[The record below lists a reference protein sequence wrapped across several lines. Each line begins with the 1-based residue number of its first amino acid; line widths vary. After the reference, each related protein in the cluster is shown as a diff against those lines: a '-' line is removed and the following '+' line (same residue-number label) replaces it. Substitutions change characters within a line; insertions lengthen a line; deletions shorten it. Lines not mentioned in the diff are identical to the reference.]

1 MSVRLLFIT
10 SHYFHQPTVDALARL
25 KLPCKTLVVPYDNF
39 AHIAA
44 VYGEYAPQFDAC
56 FVSGVVAKQ
65 AIEMAHPTIT
75 KPLIPFQVSSNA
87 LHRDILRLAVETGTM
102 DFGRIAMDFLLAL
115 GDHYSV
121 TDFLRIENL
130 NGVYSDNALKTMDI
144 GTGGGHTIE
153 DMVLEKICSLW
164 AQKAIDLV
172 ICQYSS
178 IIPAL
183 QARGIPFHCPFL
195 SDEHLNSLI
204 QDTLTRI
211 ELQRLQENHPVI
223 IQVFPQSCSTLT
235 AGQSHQLSAAMERFA
250 KTNLLECVIQ
260 NTGSCCILITT
271 LQILRFLT
279 QDFQVC
285 RLSSFLEDALD
296 YSVLVGYGVGTT
308 VPHAMNNVQLASRE
322 AKLTGKPFIV
332 DSMGCL
338 IGPLNSENRMVISTN
353 ALPNVSIIAKRCSLS
368 AMTIQKIITIVQN
381 ISSDKLTIPEL
392 AARLDTTIR
401 NANRIML
408 NLHKG
413 GIATPVY
420 SQPTHSR
427 GRPIQVY
434 RLDFSIQKR

>member
-1 MSVRLLFIT
+1 MSVKILFIT
-10 SHYFHQPTVDALARL
+10 SHYFHQPALDALARL
-25 KLPCKTLVVPYDNF
+25 NLPCETLVVPYDNF
-39 AHIAA
+39 EHIAS
-44 VYGEYAPQFDAC
+44 VYGTYEARFDAC

-65 AIEMAHPTIT
+65 AIELVYPNPT

-87 LHRDILRLAVETGTM
+87 LHRDILRLAVETGNM
-102 DFGRIAMDFLLAL
+102 DFSRIAMDFLLAL

-121 TDFLRIENL
+121 MDFLKIENL
-130 NGVYSDNALKTMDI
+130 DSVYADNTLKTRDI
-144 GTGGGHTIE
+144 GTANGYSIE
-153 DMVLEKICSLW
+153 TLVLKKIVSLW
-164 AQKAIDLV
+164 EQKAIDLV

-183 QARGIPFHCPFL
+183 QARGIPFRCPFL
-195 SDEHLNSLI
+195 SDEHLSILI
-204 QDTLTRI
+204 RDTMARI
-211 ELQRLQENHPVI
+211 ELQQLQENHPVI
-223 IQVFPQSCSTLT
+223 IQVFPKSCSTLT
-235 AGQSHQLSAAMERFA
+235 DGQSQQLSAAMDRFA
-250 KTNLLECVIQ
+250 KKHLLECMIQ

-285 RLSSFLEDALD
+285 RLSSFLGEELD

-322 AKLTGKPFIV
+322 AKLTGKSFVV

-338 IGPLNSENRMVISTN
+338 IGPLNSENRMVLSTSS
-353 ALPNVSIIAKRCSLS
+353 LPNVSVIAKRCSLS
-368 AMTIQKIITIVQN
+368 AMTIQKVITIVQN
-381 ISSDKLTIPEL
+381 IRSDKLTIPEL
-392 AARLDTTIR
+392 ASRLDTTIR

-408 NLHKG
+408 NLCKG

-434 RLDFSIQKR
+434 RLDFGSISG

>member
-1 MSVRLLFIT
+1 MSVKILFIT
-10 SHYFHQPTVDALARL
+10 SHYFHQPALDALARL
-25 KLPCKTLVVPYDNF
+25 NLPCETLVVPYDNF
-39 AHIAA
+39 EHIAS
-44 VYGEYAPQFDAC
+44 VYGTYEAQFDAC

-65 AIEMAHPTIT
+65 AIELVYPNPT

-87 LHRDILRLAVETGTM
+87 LHRDILRLAVETGNM
-102 DFGRIAMDFLLAL
+102 DFSRIAMDFLLAL

-121 TDFLRIENL
+121 LDFLKIEKL
-130 NGVYSDNALKTMDI
+130 DSVYADNTLKTRDI
-144 GTGGGHTIE
+144 GTANGYTIE
-153 DMVLEKICSLW
+153 TLVLKKIVSLW
-164 AQKAIDLV
+164 EQKAIDLV

-183 QARGIPFHCPFL
+183 QARGIPFRCPFL
-195 SDEHLNSLI
+195 SDEHLSILI
-204 QDTLTRI
+204 RDTMTRI
-211 ELQRLQENHPVI
+211 ELQQLQENHPVI
-223 IQVFPQSCSTLT
+223 IQVFPKSCSTLT
-235 AGQSHQLSAAMERFA
+235 DGQSQQLSAAMDRFA
-250 KTNLLECVIQ
+250 KKHLLECMIQ

-285 RLSSFLEDALD
+285 RLSSFLGEELD

-322 AKLTGKPFIV
+322 AKLTGKSFVV

-338 IGPLNSENRMVISTN
+338 IGPLNSENRMVLSTSS
-353 ALPNVSIIAKRCSLS
+353 LPNVSVIAKRCSLS
-368 AMTIQKIITIVQN
+368 AMTIQKVITIVQN
-381 ISSDKLTIPEL
+381 IRSDKLTIPEL
-392 AARLDTTIR
+392 ASRLDTTIR

-408 NLHKG
+408 NLCKG

-434 RLDFSIQKR
+434 RLDFSSISG